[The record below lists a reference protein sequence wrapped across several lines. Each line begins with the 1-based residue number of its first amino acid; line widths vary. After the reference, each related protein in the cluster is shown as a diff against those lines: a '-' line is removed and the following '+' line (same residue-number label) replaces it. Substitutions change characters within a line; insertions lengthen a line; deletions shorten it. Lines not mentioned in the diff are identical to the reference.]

1 MVYRTVRAV
10 ALDHIGHDAVIRL
23 AFHLAVAHGADVDT
37 GGALQTSSNM
47 ANLAQMSTEG
57 ATFTITKPKAW
68 FGQGGRALLKS
79 ISVPSI

>member
-1 MVYRTVRAV
+1 MVYRTVRGV

-57 ATFTITKPKAW
+57 GEVYNNQARSLVW
-68 FGQGGRALLKS
+68 SGRKS
-79 ISVPSI
+79 AF